1 MKKIIVSLSLAS
13 ALLLSAC
20 NGRQDMDSRVV
31 AEVGEMTITEAEFF
45 NGLKELHGEEVLAKL
60 VEEKVIDYHAAK
72 LGMSEEEINN
82 KIDEQIAEIREE
94 LEQQMGIETEEDF
107 YSFLAHNGI
116 SDSEVFRKM
125 LKQQIV
131 VQEYAIKDIEVSEEE
146 VEAEYNSLFGNVQEV
161 QASHILVDDL
171 ETAELIKEKLDAG
184 ADFAELAIEYSKD
197 PGSGQKGGELGF
209 FPRGQMVPA
218 FEEVAFSLSVGE
230 ISDPVESQFGYHI
243 IFVTDQVVYDK
254 TFEEAEEEIRTNLQL
269 NQAEQFHVVLNE
281 MKEEVKIKIKD
292 QQFKDLFEN

>member
-1 MKKIIVSLSLAS
+1 
-13 ALLLSAC
+13 
-20 NGRQDMDSRVV
+20 
-31 AEVGEMTITEAEFF
+31 
-45 NGLKELHGEEVLAKL
+45 
-60 VEEKVIDYHAAK
+60 
-72 LGMSEEEINN
+72 
-82 KIDEQIAEIREE
+82 
-94 LEQQMGIETEEDF
+94 
-107 YSFLAHNGI
+107 
-116 SDSEVFRKM
+116 M

>member
-1 MKKIIVSLSLAS
+1 MP
-13 ALLLSAC
+13 
-20 NGRQDMDSRVV
+20 Q
-31 AEVGEMTITEAEFF
+31 
-45 NGLKELHGEEVLAKL
+45 
-60 VEEKVIDYHAAK
+60 K